1 MTPVAIVGHG
11 CVLPGAQSPEELW
24 DLVAERRSAITRT
37 DPGLWR
43 IDPGAD
49 RGKLAAEIV
58 SETGGYV
65 RGFSFDPSG
74 FAVPASELE
83 GLDEVFLYTLAA
95 TRDALRRAGFDPR
108 AGAPRG
114 SVVLGNLSYPTPGLV
129 ELAMG
134 TWRDGGSLPEGQNPK
149 NRYMSGLPA
158 HTVARAIGFG
168 GGSFALDAA
177 CASSLYAVKLACDR
191 LNDGV
196 CDVAVAGGVNHADD
210 LFLHGGFSAL
220 KALSPTGQSRPF
232 HADADGLVPAQ
243 GAAVVVLMRLAD
255 ALAQGKAVLGV
266 VRGVGLTNDG
276 KSRGLMV
283 PTEEAQVRAMRLAY
297 ASAGLSPDAVSLV
310 ECHATGTVVG
320 DGAELRSMREVFG
333 ARGLAIG
340 SLKSNMGH
348 LITASGAA
356 GIIKVLEAMR
366 HGVKPPTVGVESPNA
381 ELEGGAFHV
390 MREAEPWPSER
401 PRVAGISNFG
411 FGGNNAHLVL
421 EEYRGQPFPEV
432 HDKRTDHA
440 VAIVAQ
446 SVRTGHAKDDAVLG
460 QAFFTSHPPH
470 GPSLVAEA
478 PCDTVSIE
486 AAGLRFPPNDLEAA
500 LPQQLLLVAAAQDL
514 ETTLTK
520 LAGDRTSILVGM
532 QTDAEVARHAVR
544 WCADRAW
551 VSALP
556 QPLRDV
562 GLTAATVIGCMPN
575 IVANRLS
582 HQLDYRGPS
591 FAVSSEELSG
601 NVALELAARALRH
614 GEIDAAVVGAVDLA
628 CEPVSR
634 AAGRAVLAQGR
645 NVPGDAAVLMVLK
658 RHADAVRDGDTVLAV
673 LGSDAEPHASD
684 RDALIVSQ
692 DLENPGLSAKL
703 GHAHAAAGLL
713 HVAAAALACAHRAL
727 PTRAGAMP
735 WLPAHGGTK
744 PSRTAHVEVV
754 ASSGERARTTLS
766 APFGSRGEPMFV
778 GPRPAIS
785 VYSAPTREGLLAAL
799 ASGAETTHD
808 PAARTHTYRV
818 AVTSESHEAHEA
830 RVAHARTLVAAL
842 PEETRVSFS
851 TLEDGIYFGNTPM
864 RGELS
869 FVYTGAAG
877 AYPHMGRD
885 LALAMPDLVDSFTS
899 RARSVRDAA
908 GWVYT
913 DDPTF
918 DSTPLDKL
926 WGASYLAQLHTELTR
941 KALGLEPTV
950 AIGYCSGE
958 TNSVFALGA
967 WEDLDGFRRDVNESR
982 VYDRE
987 LCGELLCLRSAW
999 KLDPETPAE
1008 WSTWRIRAKSTDV
1021 EAALANE
1028 PRVHLVI
1035 VNASHD
1041 VVIAGD
1047 PAGCARVGAIF
1058 GRKAQR
1064 TLGYDFIMHCQEAR
1078 EFESRWRAL
1087 HTRPTKAVPGVRF
1100 YTHATLSSYEPST
1113 QACAD
1118 ALTGQAMNR
1127 VDFPALIERAYADG
1141 VRIFIEHGPHAG
1153 CTKWIGDTL
1162 GDREHLAI
1170 ALDRFGHSSLFQ
1182 GVECAAKLFAA
1193 GVAVDFAALTRA
1205 LEGAKAVAP
1214 QRARSLRLAVPA
1226 HPAAVPAK
1234 PAAPTR
1240 PSASPTARATGPKV
1254 NLLRARTNGAGE
1266 GDVLAKAPFLA
1277 SVLFARPVA
1286 FVTTNGAA
1294 HGEGAELTF
1303 AHAPPADPVHDA
1315 STLYDSASTTLPEP
1329 STMPTVPSSS
1339 SPPATAPEAHS
1350 ATSVVDALA
1359 AHHERIAEL
1368 HRAFLR
1374 QQFAVQAHFVN
1385 TTLAPLAGLVA
1396 QGAAP
1401 AHTTSQESNS
1411 FGVLAPTSVDSLAH
1425 APQSFAELPAPSVA
1439 PKAQVAHAAAPPT
1452 SLPAAPKLAPTNG
1465 TAKAPNG
1472 ALAKA
1477 IPTPS
1482 APAPKPTLATPAP
1495 AATITLPRVTK
1506 VAPPRTPTGLKVD
1519 RKGLEVLSSG
1529 KISSIFGPLFEQ
1541 QDGYARQ
1548 VRMPEPPL
1556 LLADRVLGIEGE
1568 PGTMGTGTIWTETDV
1583 KEDSWYLHEGRM
1595 PAGIMV
1601 ESGQADLLLISWL
1614 GADFLNKGERV
1625 YRLLGCELK
1634 SHGPLPT
1641 IGDTLHYEISVDGHA
1656 EQDGIR
1662 LFFFHYNCWVNGE
1675 LRMSV
1680 RSGQA
1685 GFFTDEE
1692 LANSAGVLWTPE
1704 AAEPKKD
1711 ARLDAPA
1718 ALTEK
1723 RSLTKA
1729 EVGMLADGKIR
1740 EVFGEAF
1747 ARADTHTRTPVFA
1760 GDKMRLLDEVDVFD
1774 PQGGPW
1780 KRGYLRATLHLT
1792 SDDWFF
1798 DGHFKNDPCMPG
1810 TLMLEGGLQAMQILM
1825 TGLGHTLDH
1834 DGSRF
1839 EPMAEQNYSLRC
1851 RGQATPTS
1859 KEVVYEI
1866 FVEEIHGGAE
1876 PILFADILGSVDGRK
1891 AFHCKR
1897 MALRLVPAWPL
1908 DAGRMKVDIPKD
1920 DRPVAVVDGFKFDYA
1935 SLLACAWG
1943 RPSLAFGPM
1952 YERFDSPRR
1961 VARLPGPPYHFMS
1974 RVTHAEGKI
1983 GGMEPGSVAVIDYDV
1998 PRGEWYF
2005 GQNAAYAM
2013 PFAVMLETAL
2023 QPCGWLASYAG
2034 GALAAE
2040 ENLYFRNLDG
2050 TGTQHREIPDDIGTL
2065 SVRTKLTNISEAD
2078 GIVIMSFQV
2087 VMSAGTEEIYTLKTV
2102 FGFFPGD
2109 TMRNQLGLPTTK
2121 EQREA
2126 LTDASDFRVDL
2137 TTYPERYFGTSLRL
2151 AKDDMLMI
2159 ERITGL
2165 WLRGDKA
2172 GKANIGRIRAEKS
2185 IVARQWFFKA
2195 HFYQDPVQPG
2205 SLGIEAMLQA
2215 LQALAIELG
2224 AGEGISSPRF
2234 ETQASGVAM
2243 TWKYRG
2249 QVIPENDVVVVDI
2262 EATEIRR
2269 ENGTVTVVGQGSLWV
2284 DGKRIYEAKGL
2295 AVRVLGG

>member
-1 MTPVAIVGHG
+1 MTPVAIIGEG
-11 CVLPGAQSPEELW
+11 CILPGALSPEALW
-24 DLVAERRSAITRT
+24 DLVKNKRSAVTPT
-37 DPGLWR
+37 SPSLWR
-43 IDPGAD
+43 LDASAD
-49 RGKLAAEIV
+49 RDKLAREIV

-65 RGFSFDPSG
+65 HGFSFDPTG
-74 FAVPASELE
+74 FAIDPASFE

-95 TRDALRRAGFDPR
+95 AKDALRSAGLDPT
-108 AGAPRG
+108 AGNARG
-114 SVVLGNLSYPTPGLV
+114 SVILGNLSYPTPGLV
-129 ELAMG
+129 SLALS
-134 TWRDGGSLPEGQNPK
+134 TWKNGGAHEAEQNPE

-158 HTVARAIGFG
+158 HLVARAVGFG

-191 LNDGV
+191 LADGT
-196 CDVAVAGGVNHADD
+196 CDVALAGGVNHADD

-220 KALSPTGQSRPF
+220 RALSPSGQSRPF
-232 HADADGLVPAQ
+232 HAEADGLVPAQ
-243 GAAVVVLMRLAD
+243 GAAMLVLMRLSD
-255 ALAQGKAVLGV
+255 AIAQKKNVLGV
-266 VRGVGLTNDG
+266 IRGVGLSNDG

-283 PTEEAQVRAMRLAY
+283 PTEEAQVRAMRAAY
-297 ASAGLSPDAVSLV
+297 TQSGVSPDEISLV
-310 ECHATGTVVG
+310 ECHATGTTVG

-333 ARGLAIG
+333 ARGLPIG
-340 SLKSNMGH
+340 SIKSNMGH

-356 GIIKVLEAMR
+356 GIIKILAAMR
-366 HGVKPPTVGVESPNA
+366 HAVRPPTLHVEVPNA
-381 ELEGGAFHV
+381 ELADGAFRVIH
-390 MREAEPWPSER
+390 EAEAWPSEG
-401 PRVAGISNFG
+401 PRRAAISNFG
-411 FGGNNAHLVL
+411 FGGNNAHIVL
-421 EEYRGQPFPEV
+421 EEWRGQVELANEGPQ
-432 HDKRTDHA
+432 KRTDHA
-440 VAIVAQ
+440 IAVIAQ
-446 SVRTGHAKDDAVLG
+446 TVRTGNGDAAKLAD
-460 QAFFTSHPPH
+460 AFFTSAPTQ
-470 GPSLVAEA
+470 GPALEAEDPRGA
-478 PCDTVSIE
+478 IAVE
-486 AAGLRFPPNDLEAA
+486 AAGLKFPPSDLREA
-500 LPQQLLLVAAAQDL
+500 LGQQLLLLSAAEDL
-514 ETTLTK
+514 EAV
-520 LAGDRTSILVGM
+520 LARLGGDRTSIFVGM
-532 QTDAEVARHAVR
+532 QTDAEVARHAIR
-544 WCADRAW
+544 WCGDRGW
-551 VSALP
+551 VGAISP
-556 QPLRDV
+556 ELREQ
-562 GLTAATVIGCMPN
+562 GLTGATVIGCMPN

-582 HQLDYRGPS
+582 HQLDLRGPS

-601 NVALELAARALRH
+601 NVALELAMRALRH

-634 AAGRAVLAQGR
+634 AAGREALAFGR
-645 NVPGDAAVLMVLK
+645 NVPGDAAVLMVVK
-658 RHADAVRDGDTVLAV
+658 RLADALRDGDDVLAV
-673 LGSDAEPHASD
+673 VGASDTSHASSG
-684 RDALIVSQ
+684 DALSVTF
-692 DLENPGLSAKL
+692 DEEDAGLSAKL
-703 GHAHAAAGLL
+703 GHAHAASGLL

-727 PTRAGAMP
+727 PSRAGAMP
-735 WLPAHGGTK
+735 WIPSSGGEK
-744 PSRTAHVEVV
+744 PSRNADVRVTT
-754 ASSGERARTTLS
+754 SSGESGAISLH
-766 APFGSRGEPMFV
+766 AHFGSTATPLFL
-778 GPRPAIS
+778 GPRPRMG
-785 VYSAPTREGLLAAL
+785 VYSASTREALLEAL
-799 ASGAETTHD
+799 GRGDESTLREGASADRYRIAITAEDGRGYDAKVAT
-808 PAARTHTYRV
+808 AR
-818 AVTSESHEAHEA
+818 A
-830 RVAHARTLVAAL
+830 LVSAL
-842 PEETRVSFS
+842 PEETRVPFAI
-851 TLEDGIYFGNTPM
+851 LDEGIYFGNEPL

-877 AYPHMGRD
+877 AYPHMGRE
-885 LALAMPDLVDSFTS
+885 LALAMPGLVDSFAA
-899 RARSVRDAA
+899 RARTVRDAA

-941 KALGLEPTV
+941 KALALRPTV

-958 TNSVFALGA
+958 TNSLFALDA
-967 WEDLDGFRRDVNESR
+967 WEDLDGFRRDVSESH

-1008 WSTWRIRAKSTDV
+1008 WSTWRIRAHRDEV

-1028 PRVHLVI
+1028 DRVHLVI
-1035 VNASHD
+1035 VNAASD

-1047 PAGCARVGAIF
+1047 PAGCARVGAVF

-1064 TLGYDFIMHCQEAR
+1064 TLGYDFIMHCREAR

-1100 YTHATLSSYEPST
+1100 YTHSTLSSYLPTTET
-1113 QACAD
+1113 CAD

-1127 VDFPALIERAYADG
+1127 VDFPALVEKAYADG

-1153 CTKWIGDTL
+1153 CTKWISDTL
-1162 GDREHLAI
+1162 GEREHLAI

-1193 GVAVDFAALTRA
+1193 GVPVSLAALHDALSPRA
-1205 LEGAKAVAP
+1205 HGPLPKPRSLRIEIAAHPPAVAP
-1214 QRARSLRLAVPA
+1214 APEPSSRPA
-1226 HPAAVPAK
+1226 S
-1234 PAAPTR
+1234 TL
-1240 PSASPTARATGPKV
+1240 V
-1254 NLLRARTNGAGE
+1254 NLLEPRIVPTVREAE
-1266 GDVLAKAPFLA
+1266 LLVPAPALA
-1277 SVLFARPVA
+1277 SVLSLPAIVAIPAQDHVVSLPSAPPPVA
-1286 FVTTNGAA
+1286 PSAA
-1294 HGEGAELTF
+1294 SERP
-1303 AHAPPADPVHDA
+1303 APPSSLPPSYA
-1315 STLYDSASTTLPEP
+1315 SIAPESP
-1329 STMPTVPSSS
+1329 MPHTPER
-1339 SPPATAPEAHS
+1339 PIAPTAPTAL
-1350 ATSVVDALA
+1350 DALT
-1359 AHHERIAEL
+1359 AHHEHLAEL

-1374 QQFAVQAHFVN
+1374 QQVAIQSHFVN
-1385 TTLAPLAGLVA
+1385 VTMAPIHALSASGPSLE
-1396 QGAAP
+1396 AP
-1401 AHTTSQESNS
+1401 A
-1411 FGVLAPTSVDSLAH
+1411 
-1425 APQSFAELPAPSVA
+1425 FA
-1439 PKAQVAHAAAPPT
+1439 
-1452 SLPAAPKLAPTNG
+1452 
-1465 TAKAPNG
+1465 TA
-1472 ALAKA
+1472 
-1477 IPTPS
+1477 PS
-1482 APAPKPTLATPAP
+1482 APAAFAPAP
-1495 AATITLPRVTK
+1495 APAFVAAPPAPAYVPPPAPAYVPPPAPVLAREPEVEPEPKTVARPATNGVHAKSNGQNGTHTFGQAPAAPAPKAIAKPSQKPALPGVTK

-1519 RKGLEVLSSG
+1519 RKGLEVLAGG

-1541 QDGYARQ
+1541 QDGYERQ

-1583 KEDSWYLHEGRM
+1583 TESSWYLHEGRM

-1656 EQDGIR
+1656 EQNGIR

-1685 GFFTDEE
+1685 GFFTTEE
-1692 LANSAGVLWTPE
+1692 LAGSAGVLWGPE
-1704 AAEPKKD
+1704 QAEPKKD
-1711 ARLDAPA
+1711 ARLDPPA
-1718 ALTEK
+1718 AITTK

-1729 EVGMLADGKIR
+1729 EVGMLADGKIH
-1740 EVFGEAF
+1740 EVFGPEF

-1760 GDKMRLLDEVDVFD
+1760 GDKMRLLDSVEAFE
-1774 PQGGPW
+1774 PNGGPW
-1780 KRGYLRATLHLT
+1780 KRGYLRARLDL
-1792 SDDWFF
+1792 SPDAWFF
-1798 DGHFKNDPCMPG
+1798 EGHFKNDPCMPG

-1851 RGQATPTS
+1851 RGQAIPTS
-1859 KEVVYEI
+1859 KEVIYEI

-1876 PILFADILGSVDGRK
+1876 PILFADILGTVDGRK

-1908 DAGRMKVDIPKD
+1908 DKGRMKVEIPVT
-1920 DRPVAVVDGFKFDYA
+1920 DRPSAIVDGFKFDYA

-1943 RPSLAFGPM
+1943 RPSEAFGPM
-1952 YERFDSPRR
+1952 YARFDSPRR

-1974 RVTHAEGKI
+1974 NVPHVEGKI
-1983 GGMEPGSVAVIDYDV
+1983 GGMEVGSVAVIDYDV

-2050 TGTQHREIPDDIGTL
+2050 TGTQHHEIPDDIGTL
-2065 SVRTKLTNISEAD
+2065 RVRTKLTSVSESD
-2078 GIVIMSFQV
+2078 GIVIMGFDV
-2087 VMSAGTEEIYTLKTV
+2087 KMHAGDKEIYTLKTV

-2109 TMRNQLGLPTTK
+2109 TMKNQLGLPTTT
-2121 EQREA
+2121 EQRAA
-2126 LTDASDFRVDL
+2126 LVDTSDTKIDL
-2137 TTYPERYFGTSLRL
+2137 TSYPERYFGGTLKL

-2159 ERITGL
+2159 ERVTGL
-2165 WLRGDKA
+2165 WLDGEKA
-2172 GKANIGRIRAEKS
+2172 GKAGIGRVRAEKS
-2185 IVARQWFFKA
+2185 IVAKQWFFKA

-2215 LQALAIELG
+2215 LQVLAIEIG
-2224 AGEGISSPRF
+2224 AGEGIQNPRF
-2234 ETQASGVAM
+2234 ETQASGVSM
-2243 TWKYRG
+2243 SWKYRG
-2249 QVIPENDVVVVDI
+2249 QVIPENDVVVADI
-2262 EATEIRR
+2262 VATEVRR
-2269 ENGTVTVVGQGSLWV
+2269 ENGTVTVIGGGSLWV

-2295 AVRVLGG
+2295 AVRVLPGA